1 MIRSAVLPWAL
12 FALVQCAGCATVDQY
27 GARINDA
34 NTNSQ
39 NALNDEILLNIVRAN
54 RYQSP
59 NFIAISQVTG
69 GQTEALTTGFP
80 SFYVGVHSG
89 NNPLTNGLA
98 STVTG
103 GYQSNPLL
111 STPFQ
116 NGMLSPVTYRTV
128 ALLVA
133 SHPREAVFSLV
144 LEGFEITL
152 PGGKH
157 AFLNNDPT
165 DDDPKQSGETCDDI
179 LRSPGSAPLYP
190 GQQCSFSKFH
200 RLLKGLVANGLY
212 AELTAPSLNSASA
225 STPGSAS
232 QTAAASTSG
241 SGAPGRICFN
251 PARAGSKIESLIE
264 KVRHNICGSVQKQPQ
279 KEQDT
284 GITRSVSVKQTVA
297 GVETTKADSVTGTLP
312 PQSDGSNEASRNNFL
327 FPYPGV
333 GDIQINFVFR
343 SPDAVIKYLGRW
355 LDARDV
361 KFDYY
366 TEDAKAVLKEEPYL
380 NIIER
385 GSSCY
390 ASIIYYGNSYCVPA
404 NSVHT
409 AMLMD
414 MVEDLRNINIQP
426 TDLNSAFT
434 VRLAD

>member
-111 STPFQ
+111 STAFQ
-116 NGMLSPVTYRTV
+116 NGMLSPVSPRTV
-128 ALLVA
+128 ALLVG

-144 LEGFEITL
+144 LEGFEVTL
-152 PGGKH
+152 PGGRH

-165 DDDPKQSGETCDDI
+165 DDDPKQSGKTCAEI
-179 LRSPGSAPLYP
+179 LNSPGPAPLYP
-190 GQQCSFSKFH
+190 GLQCSFSKFH
-200 RLLKGLVANGLY
+200 RLLMGLVANGLY
-212 AELTAPSLNSASA
+212 AELTSNSS
-225 STPGSAS
+225 PGSAS
-232 QTAAASTSG
+232 GSAQGGTSSTGGSST
-241 SGAPGRICFN
+241 SGAPGRICFD
-251 PARAGSKIESLIE
+251 PARAGTKIEALIE
-264 KVRHNICGSVQKQPQ
+264 KDRRNICGSDQKPLQ

-284 GITRSVSVKQTVA
+284 GVTRTLSVKRSVSGT
-297 GVETTKADSVTGTLP
+297 ETTNTDTITGTLP
-312 PQSDGSNEASRNNFL
+312 PQTSGTTQGKGFA
-327 FPYPGV
+327 YPGL
-333 GDIQINFVFR
+333 GGPIQIDLVFR
-343 SPDAVIKYLGRW
+343 SPDGVIKYLGRW
-355 LDARDV
+355 LDVRN
-361 KFDYY
+361 KNFSYF
-366 TEDAKAVLKEEPYL
+366 TQEAKNLLRGEPYL
-380 NIIER
+380 NVIGI

-390 ASIIYYGNSYCVPA
+390 ASINYYGNSYCVPSSSA
-404 NSVHT
+404 HT

-414 MVEDLRNINIQP
+414 MVEDLRNLNIQP